1 MKRLIPH
8 GLLLAA
14 LVAVVA
20 AWPLARPAQAGPAEP
35 TVPRDIA
42 VPDGNKVFS

>member
-14 LVAVVA
+14 LVAVVVEG
-20 AWPLARPAQAGPAEP
+20 PLARPAQAGPAEP
-35 TVPRDIA
+35 TVPTDIA
-42 VPDGNKVFS
+42 VPDGNKVFE

>member
-14 LVAVVA
+14 LVALVA
-20 AWPLARPAQAGPAEP
+20 AWPLARPAQAGPPEP
-35 TVPRDIA
+35 TVPTDIA
-42 VPDGNKVFS
+42 VPDGIKVFE